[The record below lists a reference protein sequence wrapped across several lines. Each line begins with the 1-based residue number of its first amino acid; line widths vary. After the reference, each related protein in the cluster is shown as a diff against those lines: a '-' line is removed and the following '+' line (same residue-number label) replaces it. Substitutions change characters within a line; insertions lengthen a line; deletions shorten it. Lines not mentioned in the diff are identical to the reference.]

1 MPKSDELSHHLVHV
15 PLADSPLSDC
25 SGFCGDLNI
34 QMKLEDSVCVLVCEY
49 LIISCLFIYCFV

>member
-1 MPKSDELSHHLVHV
+1 MPENDNSSHHLVHV

-34 QMKLEDSVCVLVCEY
+34 QIKLEDSVCVLFHEADS
-49 LIISCLFIYCFV
+49 LIDCV